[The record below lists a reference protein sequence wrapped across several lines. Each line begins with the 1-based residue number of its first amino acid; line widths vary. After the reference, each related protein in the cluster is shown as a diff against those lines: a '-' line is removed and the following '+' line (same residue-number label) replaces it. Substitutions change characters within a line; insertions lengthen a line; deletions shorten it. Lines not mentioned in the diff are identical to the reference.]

1 MKIDAVIFGAS
12 GYGGGELLYW
22 LSRHPEVR
30 SVRGTSR
37 KLNGKAFSTAHP
49 HLRSVVDGQFESEI
63 DWQDLARSEQ
73 PVVFSALPHGE
84 LSGQL
89 RELESAWSRA
99 GISQRML
106 LVDLSADFRV
116 PDPRVFHQL
125 NGFEH
130 PCPEL
135 LPEFVYGLP
144 EWNSAAIKRA
154 KRIASPGC
162 FATALQ
168 LALLPLRELQIDF
181 IAASAVTGSSGS
193 GTSPILA
200 THHPTRANDFR
211 AYKIL
216 THHHTAEVEMAMAAC
231 NINGRLGFVPHSGP
245 FVRGIFATLQFG
257 NGNALH
263 PSALQA
269 RAAAAFDGCPF
280 VRIVEGSPR
289 VAAVAGTNFADIGVA
304 ANENT
309 SVVMVALDNLGKGMA
324 GQAVQAMNIALGVPE
339 TTALWQPARFP
350 S

>member
-1 MKIDAVIFGAS
+1 MKIDAVIIGAS

-37 KLNGKAFSTAHP
+37 TLDGKPFSAAHP
-49 HLRSVVDGQFESEI
+49 NLHSVVDGQFESKI
-63 DWQDLARSEQ
+63 DWQELARSER

-84 LSGQL
+84 LAGRL
-89 RELESAWSRA
+89 RDLESAWSNA
-99 GISQRML
+99 GIAGL
-106 LVDLSADFRV
+106 VLVDLSADFRV
-116 PDPRVFHQL
+116 PDPCVFQQL

-135 LPEFVYGLP
+135 LPQFVYGLP
-144 EWNSAAIKRA
+144 EWNRSAIRGA

-168 LALLPLRELQIDF
+168 LALLPLRGMQIDF

-193 GTSPILA
+193 GTSPVFA

-216 THHHTAEVEMAMAAC
+216 THHHAAEVEMAMAAC
-231 NINGRLGFVPHSGP
+231 NIDATLGFVPHSGP

-257 NGNALH
+257 NGKALH
-263 PSALQA
+263 PSALHA
-269 RAAAAFDGCPF
+269 RAVSAFNNCSF

-289 VAAVAGTNFADIGVA
+289 VAAVTGTNFADIGVA

-309 SVVMVALDNLGKGMA
+309 SAIMVALDNLGKGMA
-324 GQAVQAMNIALGVPE
+324 GQAVQAMNIALGIPE

-350 S
+350 G

>member
-1 MKIDAVIFGAS
+1 MRIDAVILGAS

-22 LSRHPEVR
+22 LSRHPKV
-30 SVRGTSR
+30 SSIRGTSR
-37 KLNGKAFSTAHP
+37 TLGGKPFSTAHP
-49 HLRSVVDGQFESEI
+49 NLQSVVDGRFESEI
-63 DWQDLARSEQ
+63 DWQELAPSEQ

-84 LSGQL
+84 VAGRL
-89 RELESAWSRA
+89 RELESAWSKA
-99 GISQRML
+99 GLTERMV

-116 PDPRVFHQL
+116 PDPCVFQQL

-144 EWNSAAIKRA
+144 EWNNAAIKGA

-168 LALLPLRELQIDF
+168 LALLPLRGLRIDF
-181 IAASAVTGSSGS
+181 FAASAVTGSSGS

-231 NINGRLGFVPHSGP
+231 NINGTLGFVPHSGP
-245 FVRGIFATLQFG
+245 FVRGIFATIQFG
-257 NGNALH
+257 NGNSLH
-263 PSALQA
+263 PSALHA
-269 RAAAAFDGCPF
+269 RVVSAFDNCPF
-280 VRIVEGSPR
+280 VRVVEGSPR
-289 VAAVAGTNFADIGVA
+289 VAAVAGTNFADIAVA
-304 ANENT
+304 GNE
-309 SVVMVALDNLGKGMA
+309 SSSAVMVAIDNLGKGMA
-324 GQAVQAMNIALGVPE
+324 GQAVQAMNIALGIPE

-350 S
+350 G